1 MIIGL
6 TGGIASGK
14 SHLAAIFEK
23 HGCAVFDADR
33 TAKACLN
40 DHDVLSYLNNWIGFH
55 PPLDKKEL
63 AKHLFSNHK
72 ARAGIERIVHPK
84 VHRIMLAFIDVHKF
98 RDIVLDIPL
107 LFEKGI
113 QDFCDLIIFAYSPY
127 NVRAARAKDR
137 GWSLEDFESRQL
149 CQFPVKQKERMSDVV
164 VPTYNDLVD
173 LDAFVRETLRVKK

>member
-14 SHLAAIFEK
+14 SYVAAAFERQ
-23 HGCAVFDADR
+23 GCAVFDADKA
-33 TAKACLN
+33 AKSCLS
-40 DHDVLSYLNNWIGFH
+40 DCDIVAYLSSIGF
-55 PPLDKKEL
+55 PQPLDKPALGK
-63 AKHLFSNHK
+63 FIFTNHK

-84 VHRIMLAFIDVHKF
+84 VHRIMLDFIDVHKAF

-127 NVRAARAKDR
+127 NIRAARAKDR
-137 GWSLEDFESRQL
+137 GWSLEDFEARQL
-149 CQFPVKQKERMSDVV
+149 CQFPVEQKERMSDVV

-173 LDAFVRETLRVKK
+173 LGAFVQKTLRAKK